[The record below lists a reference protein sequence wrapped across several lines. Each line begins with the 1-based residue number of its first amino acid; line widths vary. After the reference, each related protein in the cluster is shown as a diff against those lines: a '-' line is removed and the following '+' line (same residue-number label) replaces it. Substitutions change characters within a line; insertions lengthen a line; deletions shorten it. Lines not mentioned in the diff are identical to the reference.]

1 MPRVL
6 QTLGTRTAPSQT
18 NINAAK
24 KWILSKGWALTG
36 AETPAELTALN
47 EAFENAATFLAAMRE
62 PLTPYWLVLLGVS
75 GTGKTK
81 LARAIVDYMTSFGE
95 ALYRRTVAP
104 TYPDNSM
111 KRVLLYAQSG
121 PFLVPWRD
129 MCPFSDEQRARM
141 RTAQEDWFKC
151 IDELKPETESEAGSG
166 PKAFEANAMGN
177 LLDSRLGKW
186 TVVTTNFRIGEIAE
200 WDRRISSRLIRDG
213 ADVVDCDGSAVVCD
227 LSGVRDFALRRREVL
242 AKTQPVKP

>member
-1 MPRVL
+1 VPRVL
-6 QTLGTRTAPSQT
+6 RTLGTRTLPSQT

-24 KWILSKGWALTG
+24 TWILSRGWALTG
-36 AETPAELTALN
+36 AETADELAALN
-47 EAFENAATFLAAMRE
+47 EAFENTATFLAAMRE

-81 LARAIVDYMTSFGE
+81 LAKAISEYMTTFGE

-104 TYPDNSM
+104 TLPEQSM

-121 PFLVPWRD
+121 PWLVPWRE
-129 MCPFSDEQRARM
+129 MCPFSDEARARM
-141 RTAQEDWFKC
+141 RTAQEDWFKV
-151 IDELKPETESEAGSG
+151 IDELKPETDTENAG
-166 PKAFEANAMGN
+166 PKTFEANAMGN

-186 TVVTTNFRIGEIAE
+186 TVVTTNFRLKEIAK
-200 WDRRISSRLIRDG
+200 WDVRISSRLIRDG
-213 ADVVDCDGSAVVCD
+213 ADVVDCDGSSVVCD

-242 AKTQPVKP
+242 AKTQPVNE